1 MPTVPF
7 LIPGDL
13 QRRTGGYEYDRQ
25 VAAHLRARGWHLDLV
40 PLDGSFPQPTAAALA
55 HAGQWLSR
63 CPAGTTVL
71 VDGLALGA
79 MPELAAAHAARLDL
93 VALVHHPLAL
103 ETGLDPAD
111 AARLRESER
120 RALAHVRHVIVTSRR
135 TAAALSDYGV
145 SPDRVTV
152 AEPGTERA
160 PLARGS
166 ADDVVRLICVATIT
180 PRKGHEI
187 LCRALGTLKDASWR
201 LVCVGSTS
209 TDEATTRAVRACGS
223 AAGIAERV
231 ALVGEAGAAQTAAYY
246 AQSDVFVL
254 ATWYE
259 GYGMAVAEA
268 IARGLPVIST
278 PTGAIPEIVGVD
290 AGILVPAGDVDG
302 WIRALRAVF
311 DPVERARLTA
321 GARRRRDALSTW
333 DDTAA
338 ALAQVLTPHV

>member
-25 VAAHLRARGWHLDLV
+25 IAAHLRARGWHVDV
-40 PLDGSFPQPTAAALA
+40 VALDGSFPQPTDAALA
-55 HAGQWLSR
+55 HAAQRLSA
-63 CPAGTTVL
+63 CPSGTTVL
-71 VDGLALGA
+71 IDGLALGA
-79 MPELAAAHAARLDL
+79 MPELAVAHASRLDL

-103 ETGLDPAD
+103 ETGIAPAL

-120 RALAHVRHVIVTSRR
+120 RALAHVRHVIVTSSG

-145 SPDRVTV
+145 TSDRISV
-152 AEPGTERA
+152 AEPGTERG

-166 ADDVVRLICVATIT
+166 ADGVVRLVCVATIT
-180 PRKGHEI
+180 ARKGHEV
-187 LCRALGTLKDASWR
+187 LCRALGALKDDAWR

-209 TDEATTRAVRACGS
+209 VDEATARAVQAS
-223 AAGIAERV
+223 AAAAGIADRV
-231 ALVGEAGAAQTAAYY
+231 ELVGEAGASQTAAYY
-246 AQSDVFVL
+246 DESDVFVL

-278 PTGAIPEIVGVD
+278 PTGAIPDLVRGN

-302 WIRALRAVF
+302 WIRALRRVF
-311 DPVERARLTA
+311 DRVERAQLAA
-321 GARRRRDALSTW
+321 GARQRRDSLSTW
-333 DDTAA
+333 ADTAA
-338 ALAQVLTPHV
+338 ALEPVLASHV